1 MYFKEDIDKVKERLF
16 AFWEREIVDR
26 ACVAV
31 WAPKKEGVNTS
42 AFMNDTDC
50 PDEQSLIRY
59 WTDPETILKNNMRRL
74 ENTYLGGECLPA
86 IFQNYG
92 TDGHCNYFG
101 AKPTYGKDTIWF
113 DPVWKSLEDAN
124 TTYDESAVE
133 KHLAIAQYLVDRAK
147 DYYFVAM
154 PDNCGTLDAI
164 CHLYG
169 SENVLFSFI
178 EEPDLLK
185 NAIHKVN
192 EGWRKTNE
200 KFFKVSWENCGGG
213 SAHMWMHLLAPG
225 RLAHMQCDL
234 SVMLSP
240 TMYEEFILPELHEQM
255 ESLDYP
261 VYHFDGVEQISHL
274 PYLLSLEKLKAIQ
287 WTYVAG
293 QPSAANYI
301 PVLKRIQDAGKGL
314 IIMAPSSDIPALM
327 DGLSSKGLY
336 IHTEAR
342 DETEAHEI
350 EDYVK
355 KHTKE

>member
-16 AFWEREIVDR
+16 AFWDREIVDR

-42 AFMNDTDC
+42 AFINDAQC
-50 PDEQSLIRY
+50 PDEQSIIRY
-59 WTDPETILKNNMRRL
+59 WTDPATIYRNNMRRL
-74 ENTYLGGECLPA
+74 ENTYLGGECIPA
-86 IFQNYG
+86 VFQNYG
-92 TDGHCNYFG
+92 TAGHCSYFG
-101 AKPTYGKDTIWF
+101 AKPSYGKDTIWF
-113 DPVWKSLEDAN
+113 DPVWKSLEDAD
-124 TTYDESAVE
+124 TSYDESALE
-133 KHLAIAQYLVDRAK
+133 KYLAIAQFLVDRAN

-169 SENVLFSFI
+169 TENVLVSFR
-178 EEPDLLK
+178 EEPELLK

-192 EGWRKTNE
+192 EGWKRSYE
-200 KFFKVSWENCGGG
+200 KFYKISRENRGGG

-225 RLAHMQCDL
+225 RLAQMQCDL

-240 TMYEEFILPELHEQM
+240 AMYEEFVLPELYEQM
-255 ESLDYP
+255 ESIDYP
-261 VYHFDGVEQISHL
+261 VYHFDGVEQIAHL
-274 PYLLSLEKLKAIQ
+274 PYLLSLKKLKEIQ

-293 QPSAANYI
+293 QPSAAHYI
-301 PVLKRIQDAGKGL
+301 HVLKRIQEAGKGL

-336 IHTEAR
+336 IHTEAK
-342 DETEAHEI
+342 DVAEAHAI

-355 KHTKE
+355 NHTKE